1 MIERRKSQPIIS
13 LYLIAACMVLFL
25 FSVNWNTFTEPSG
38 IVYWR
43 ADVDPPSYE
52 AITLQCLSNKG
63 LVYVTISSLL
73 LLSILVIAL
82 KRTCQ
87 MDGIQ
92 NDLLLLWGMA
102 TLAPLV
108 LWSLSSILFRP
119 QLPTPQAVSVFIA
132 LNDPFRFLIF
142 LFPMIAAQ
150 YITGM
155 LLRQKTLGRLAAFF
169 ALISI
174 PVIISVNFY
183 LDENNMQQGDQ
194 IGRVLAIGFRFVL
207 PLMLAVC
214 SWSTLKAVREFDN
227 MSDHL
232 VDHRDNA
239 TNRDPYLICLGILWL
254 AWGCIHLAIQLASI
268 QTIANAYDFIDG
280 PLIDGTFEWLNV
292 CFFCMITFVVYRMHQ
307 KRKADSIQS
316 RRMASL
322 WTIGFFAVMLHEE
335 TVSMFIR
342 SIGYDSYHVY
352 FLYLSGAIFA
362 SVLPLLMYASCLIL
376 RSSHR
381 IIITL
386 ISSACSYG
394 SFLIPCVIEQPT
406 FHITSNALS
415 LILPPLM
422 LMASSVLR
430 VAYTKRD
437 FIPKQLS
444 KTTKRS

>member
-1 MIERRKSQPIIS
+1 MEKRKSQPIIS

-63 LVYVTISSLL
+63 LVYIAISSVL
-73 LLSILVIAL
+73 LLSILVISF
-82 KRTCQ
+82 KRTRQ
-87 MDGIQ
+87 TDSIQ
-92 NDLLLLWGMA
+92 SNLLLLWGIA
-102 TLAPLV
+102 TIAPLV
-108 LWSLSSILFRP
+108 LWSLSQFIFRP
-119 QLPTPQAVSVFIA
+119 KLPAPQAVSVFIA
-132 LNDPFRFLIF
+132 LNDQFRFLIF
-142 LFPMIAAQ
+142 LFPMITAQ

-155 LLRQKTLGRLAAFF
+155 LLRQKILGRLAVFF

-174 PVIISVNFY
+174 PVIIFVNFG
-183 LDENNMQQGDQ
+183 LDENNLQQGDR
-194 IGRVLAIGFRFVL
+194 IGQMLATCLRFIL

-214 SWSTLKAVREFDN
+214 SWSTLKAVQKLN
-227 MSDHL
+227 TPSDGL
-232 VDHRDNA
+232 VDHRDNT
-239 TNRDPYLICLGILWL
+239 TNKDPYLIWLGILWF

-292 CFFCMITFVVYRMHQ
+292 CFFCVITFVVYRMHQ
-307 KRKADSIQS
+307 RREAVSIQS

-342 SIGYDSYHVY
+342 SIEYDSYHVY

-386 ISSACSYG
+386 ISSACSFG

-406 FHITSNALS
+406 FHIATNALS